1 MPAAKILVAD
11 DEPFIARSLSYVLQR
26 SGFDVYVA
34 KDGEEAY
41 QLVEKV
47 RPNLVIL
54 DVMMPHRTG
63 YEVCQ
68 HIRSREDLRA
78 MKVIILSAKG
88 QASDLEEG
96 LTAGADAYVPKPFSP
111 AEIIAMVQD
120 LLGEAAA

>member
-1 MPAAKILVAD
+1 
-11 DEPFIARSLSYVLQR
+11 
-26 SGFDVYVA
+26 VA

-96 LTAGADAYVPKPFSP
+96 LPAGADAYVPKPFSP